1 MSEAKRTLEALKKTI
16 KDSEEAGTDPELVL
30 QFLREQVFPNPV
42 QDTPS
47 NVTPGPDGYEQALSD
62 IKEQTKKG
70 KSIADTLT
78 ALEKNA
84 DDRRKRAR
92 GEVPIPTEAWPTE
105 AVDLGEPKTPPPAPS
120 EEPPVKGGKK

>member
-16 KDSEEAGTDPELVL
+16 KDSEDNNVEPEEVL
-30 QFLREQVFPNPV
+30 RHLREQVFPNANPEAS
-42 QDTPS
+42 PG
-47 NVTPGPDGYEQALSD
+47 TPGPDGYEQA
-62 IKEQTKKG
+62 IANIREQTKKG
-70 KSIADTLT
+70 KSVTDTLT